1 MGVERQDATAK
12 IKGCVVTDE
21 PLFTPKEAAAKL
33 KISMKVL
40 MEHVRFGRIR
50 FIDVGVGKVRKC
62 RRFTAK
68 NIATFVEK
76 QKVRETPKCQSTSAP
91 IKKRTATTFKSGAVG
106 FLEILEQQTKKT
118 PKLQSIN

>member
-1 MGVERQDATAK
+1 MTA
-12 IKGCVVTDE
+12 E
-21 PLFTPKEAAAKL
+21 ALFTPKETAATL

-50 FIDVGVGKVRKC
+50 FIDVGAGKVRKC

-76 QKVRETPKCQSTSAP
+76 QKVRETPCQSSSAP
-91 IKKRTATTFKSGAVG
+91 TLKHTATTFKSGVIDFQAIPKP
-106 FLEILEQQTKKT
+106 ETKKT
-118 PKLQSIN
+118 LKLSNAS